1 MENID
6 KSFLGTGW
14 GFPPTFNRQW
24 HGVEMVEQEEDVRS
38 SIEIILCTLT
48 GERVK
53 LPTFGCNL
61 RPQLFEAMNVPNIA
75 LVEKFVHDALVY
87 HEPRIIVEDINSEAF
102 QEEGRLEITI
112 QYSIIATNTRYNY
125 VFPFYMNEATNI
137 ERG

>member
-1 MENID
+1 M
-6 KSFLGTGW
+6 S
-14 GFPPTFNRQW
+14 
-24 HGVEMVEQEEDVRS
+24 QEEDVRS
-38 SIEIILCTLT
+38 SIAIILCTLT

-75 LVEKFVHDALVY
+75 LLEKFVHDALRF
-87 HEPRIIVEDINSEAF
+87 HEPRIIVEDVNSEAF
-102 QEEGRLEITI
+102 QEEGRLEITV

-125 VFPFYMNEATNI
+125 VFPFYTEEATNI

>member
-6 KSFLGTGW
+6 KSFLGIGW
-14 GFPPTFNRQW
+14 NFPPAFSRQSY
-24 HGVEMVEQEEDVRS
+24 GVEMVSQEEDVRS
-38 SIEIILCTLT
+38 SIHIILCTLT

-75 LVEKFVHDALVY
+75 LAEKFVHDALVF
-87 HEPRIIVEDINSEAF
+87 HEPRIIIENITSTPI
-102 QEEGRLEITI
+102 QEEGRLEINI
-112 QYSIIATNTRYNY
+112 QYTIIATNTRYNY
-125 VFPFYMNEATNI
+125 VFPFYIDEATNI